1 MRPCWPPFIT
11 NPRQRYGDI
20 QDVKLSFGGAA
31 VSDILSQGKD
41 RDPRG
46 GRWRLIAVAASIAAV
61 AAVLIV
67 LHFPG
72 QWPVTGQPAKTATAA
87 NPAPS
92 GRPESVPAARM
103 PPDKPAMMAGRPLP
117 RGTTLWLPLGG
128 HQPAWLSVATG
139 RTEPIRGLP
148 RRRNGYQLIRIAGGW
163 AAQPF
168 PVTNASCAACGPG
181 RLPVYYFADGSR
193 TAGRV
198 GAADFI
204 APAATVGALWLVSYR
219 PGADPGVAAG
229 TAQEVSITGSALGPR
244 LTLPAGYVIDQATR
258 AGLLLVP
265 EVPGPG
271 ALRYELWDPGTR
283 RVMRS
288 FENVIAASPAEIAWM
303 PGCTAACRVHVLDL
317 PAGRAGAISLPG
329 RSQAYE
335 GAFSP
340 DGRLLALLVTSRIG
354 AGGRAAATRLVVA
367 VVTSG
372 RLMAVPGTTVG
383 SGRGVDFGWQAGSRR
398 LVADVSLPHG
408 WQIAVWRP
416 GEARLSVALARAPSG
431 SWPVSDE
438 GPY

>member
-1 MRPCWPPFIT
+1 
-11 NPRQRYGDI
+11 
-20 QDVKLSFGGAA
+20 

-46 GRWRLIAVAASIAAV
+46 SRWRLIAVGIGIAAV

-67 LHFPG
+67 LHLPG
-72 QWPVTGQPAKTATAA
+72 QRPVTGRPANPATAV

-92 GRPESVPAARM
+92 GTPGSIPPASRM
-103 PPDKPAMMAGRPLP
+103 PPDRPAMMAGRPLP

-128 HQPAWLSVATG
+128 HRPAWLSVATG

-148 RRRNGYQLIRIAGGW
+148 KRGNGYQLIRIAGGW

-168 PVTNASCAACGPG
+168 PADNASCATCDS

-193 TAGRV
+193 AASRV
-198 GAADFI
+198 GTADFI
-204 APAATVGALWLVSYR
+204 APAATAGALWLVSYR
-219 PGADPGVAAG
+219 PGADTSVAAG
-229 TAQEVSITGSALGPR
+229 SAQEVSITGSALGPR
-244 LTLPAGYVIDQATR
+244 LRLPAGYVIDKATR

-271 ALRYELWDPGTR
+271 AVRYELWDPGTR

-303 PGCTAACRVHVLDL
+303 PGCTEGCRRVHVLDL
-317 PAGRAGAISLPG
+317 PGGQAGEISLPG
-329 RSQAYE
+329 RSQAFE

-340 DGRLLALLVTSRIG
+340 DGRFLALLVTARIG

-367 VVTSG
+367 VVASG

-383 SGRGVDFGWQAGSRR
+383 SGRGFAFGWQAGSGR
-398 LVADVSLPHG
+398 LVADVSLQHG

-431 SWPVSDE
+431 SWPVADE